1 MLALL
6 LTAALAVLTLA
17 LARQLELLG
26 DVLQLIAVCLLAG
39 VAMLGLHDDLEWIA
53 PEREDDG
60 SCSLEGEAG
69 QPAVERVS
77 VEEARSLLEHP
88 EVSFVDAR
96 ADAHYLAAHIPG
108 ALSLPADAA
117 EDMLELQS
125 LPIPPEGE
133 VIAYCDGGSCEQ
145 SEYLG
150 LLLRTRG
157 VCRRVRVLEG
167 GWLGWLEAGA
177 PTVSGAS
184 RFGDAPSS
192 SVPAGPGAAQ
202 PDLEAAG

>member
-1 MLALL
+1 MALL
-6 LTAALAVLTLA
+6 LIAALAVLTFA
-17 LARQLELLG
+17 LAWQLGLLA
-26 DVLQLIAVCLLAG
+26 DVLQVIAVCLLAG
-39 VAMLGLHDDLEWIA
+39 VAMLGLHPDLEWIA

-60 SCSLEGEAG
+60 SCSLEGGEVG
-69 QPAVERVS
+69 EPAVERVS
-77 VEEARSLLEHP
+77 VEEARSLLERP

-167 GWLGWLEAGA
+167 GWLKWVEAGA

-192 SVPAGPGAAQ
+192 SVPPSASQ